1 MSSPQC
7 TCCSGKPADKCC
19 LPFLQQ
25 QKYPP
30 TPEKLMR
37 SRFSAYALGGYGDYL
52 LSTWLPAMAQNVN
65 AIDLSQ
71 RDTDWQSLE
80 ILAHSQKADD
90 GYVEFMATYND
101 GNNHLQRYHE
111 KSVFKRVKGRWL
123 YVGIEVETES

>member
-1 MSSPQC
+1 
-7 TCCSGKPADKCC
+7 

-37 SRFSAYALGGYGDYL
+37 SRFSAYTLGGYGDYL
-52 LSTWLPAMAQNVN
+52 LSSWLPAMAQNVN
-65 AIDLSQ
+65 AIDLSH
-71 RDTDWQSLE
+71 RDTDWQFLE

-90 GYVEFMATYND
+90 GYVEFVATYND
-101 GNNHLQRYHE
+101 DNDQLQRYHE

-123 YVGIEVETES
+123 YVGIEVGVEIDAP